1 MADAGPFPQDA
12 LDANAAGRLSAQQQT
27 WLRALAR
34 GYRRGSLSLA
44 GIAAVLAFIVLV
56 LADRGGIERI
66 LLGVGLLVLAG
77 FLFVRGITRSDPLDA
92 DVRTGTVDSVEG
104 AIARRKVVTHN
115 RSSSTTTYYI
125 DVENKQLVAFRDQYD
140 AAPEAGYVRVYY
152 VPHSLRVVNL
162 EHLPDHAVPDGVMGS
177 PRDMMKI
184 AAAGL
189 IGFDEVKK
197 AEARAELAAIGHE
210 VMPEGAAPPAPDAR
224 DPRPLAQA
232 IIGRWTNGMATL
244 EFNADGTASVNLM
257 GREQTGDWSVDASG
271 RLVAG
276 LSGGHEATD
285 AWVAAGELT
294 ITIGGN
300 AMKFKR
306 A

>member
-12 LDANAAGRLSAQQQT
+12 LEANAAGRLSAQQRT
-27 WLRALAR
+27 WIQSLAR
-34 GYRRGSLSLA
+34 AGRRASLSLA
-44 GIAAVLAFIVLV
+44 GVAGVMAFLV
-56 LADRGGIERI
+56 LFFADRGGTTRVLI
-66 LLGVGLLVLAG
+66 GVGLLILAG
-77 FLFVRGITRSDPLDA
+77 LLFVRGISGSDPVDA
-92 DVRTGTVDSVEG
+92 DLRAGTVESVEG
-104 AIARRKVVTHN
+104 AIAKRKVVTHN

-162 EHLPDHAVPDGVMGS
+162 EHLPDHAIPDGVMGS

-197 AEARAELAAIGHE
+197 AEARAELAAIGHQ
-210 VMPEGAAPPAPDAR
+210 VMPENAAPPAPDAR

-232 IIGRWTNGMATL
+232 IIGKWTNGMATL
-244 EFNADGTASVNLM
+244 EFNADGTASLGMM
-257 GREQTGDWSVDASG
+257 GREQRGDWSVDANG

-285 AWVAAGELT
+285 AWVASGELT